1 MNHKSRFKKAG
12 HQEILGETI
21 AKLEFF
27 KHGWNPY
34 SRFLDHES
42 IDFVV
47 RKRTQHSILYADVQV
62 KKVTLYSVTEKW
74 QSEMFDV
81 VAWRF
86 FGKDDFRDANPNLA
100 IALVFVH
107 QDQGEGGSVY
117 EFEGD
122 LFIFEAARL
131 SSLIGQGIASK
142 EKVKMYLGRSR
153 HDPTRWFW
161 CREWRKGM
169 SFGLESVI
177 EVTDARGN
185 VDLLD
190 QLAFCHKI
198 PDDKTSDSDA

>member
-1 MNHKSRFKKAG
+1 VTEKSRFKNAG

-34 SRFLDHES
+34 TRFLDHEK

-47 RKRTQHSILYADVQV
+47 RKNTKRSVLYADIQV
-62 KKVTLYSVTEKW
+62 KKVTLYRVAEKW

-100 IALVFVH
+100 VALVFVH

-122 LFIFEAARL
+122 LFIFKASEL
-131 SSLIGQGIASK
+131 SSLIDRGIESK
-142 EKVKMYLGRSR
+142 GKVKMYLGRSKQ
-153 HDPTRWFW
+153 DPSRWYW

-169 SFGLESVI
+169 SFGDESVI
-177 EVTDARGN
+177 EVTHARGN
-185 VDLLD
+185 LELLD
-190 QLAFCHKI
+190 EIAFCHKFV
-198 PDDKTSDSDA
+198 DSKTP